1 MAAYLHFDVYSGFEK
16 DRQFIFK
23 VELILE
29 EAVSDKHVHL
39 FISLFCI
46 KMSSHKEDTGIGI

>member
-1 MAAYLHFDVYSGFEK
+1 MTAYLHFGVYSGFEK
-16 DRQFIFK
+16 DRQLIYK

-29 EAVSDKHVHL
+29 AAVLHKHVHL